1 MYEIIATNIDVKNA
15 VLKTLQYYAL
25 FSYPLKASEIHGS
38 CSYQCS
44 SEALTQAIEDLLA
57 ENKIYRHNDFYSVQS
72 NIEQL
77 TARRKTG
84 NEIAQ
89 KKYAKAV
96 KAGRIINS
104 FPFVRFVG
112 ISGSISKGYAEA
124 NSDFDFFI
132 ITENNRLWI
141 CRSLLHLFKKTTFLV
156 GAQHRFCMNYFIDTS
171 NLELEERNIFTATE
185 LASIIPLHGSMLYRE
200 LNIKNKWQ
208 QQYFPN
214 GYMPF
219 VSTGSIDDS
228 KSFLKRLCESFIN
241 ILWPEQLNKWLM
253 KLTDTRWRA
262 KWAKKNYPMT
272 DYELAFKT
280 TLHVSKNHPANH
292 QKRVLAKLSTLN
304 SNCI

>member
-1 MYEIIATNIDVKNA
+1 MYEVIATNIDVKNA

-38 CSYQCS
+38 CSQQCS
-44 SEALTQAIEDLLA
+44 TEALLQAIEDLLT
-57 ENKIYRHNDFYSVQS
+57 EKKVYKYNDFYSVQP
-72 NIEQL
+72 NIEYL
-77 TARRKTG
+77 TERRKKG

-141 CRSLLHLFKKTTFLV
+141 CRSLLHLFKKATFLV

-171 NLELEERNIFTATE
+171 KLELEERNIFTATE
-185 LASIIPLHGSMLYRE
+185 LASIIPLHGSSLYRE

-208 QQYFPN
+208 HQYFPN

-219 VSTGSIDDS
+219 VSTGSIDDGR
-228 KSFLKRLCESFIN
+228 SFLKKLCESFIN
-241 ILWPEQLNKWLM
+241 ILRPEQLNKRLM
-253 KLTDTRWRA
+253 QITDTRWRN
-262 KWAKKNYPMT
+262 KWSKKNYPMA